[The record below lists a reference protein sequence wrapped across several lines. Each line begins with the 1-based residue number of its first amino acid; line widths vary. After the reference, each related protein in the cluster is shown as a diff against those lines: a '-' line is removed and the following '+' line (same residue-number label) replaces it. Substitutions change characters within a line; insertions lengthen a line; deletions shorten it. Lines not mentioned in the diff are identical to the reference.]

1 MKFVKWS
8 VTREAWTSV
17 SGNRRAHPT
26 LRVLWISSGKKTYV
40 PNRDFPQKVSPTQR
54 LLDIK
59 REGNKNNWRRKRVYL
74 QTGQRRKIHYILS
87 SCGVKTLE
95 TTSNWWHIFSS
106 KLQFSYLF
114 LLLRWFWEQFPANS
128 PFSIFITQ
136 MSFEHNII
144 HNLLDLFI
152 ASLYVT
158 SIFVFFCEDLI
169 NDYVV
174 LTNCKYLLTRINKQ
188 R

>member
-8 VTREAWTSV
+8 VTREAWNSV
-17 SGNRRAHPT
+17 PGNRRAHPT
-26 LRVLWISSGKKTYV
+26 SHALRVLWISSGKKTYV
-40 PNRDFPQKVSPTQR
+40 LNRDFPQKVSPTQR
-54 LLDIK
+54 LQDIK
-59 REGNKNNWRRKRVYL
+59 QEGNKNNWRRKRVYL
-74 QTGQRRKIHYILS
+74 QTGQRRKINFSLKWRHYILS

-144 HNLLDLFI
+144 HNLLDLLI

-174 LTNCKYLLTRINKQ
+174 STC
-188 R
+188 